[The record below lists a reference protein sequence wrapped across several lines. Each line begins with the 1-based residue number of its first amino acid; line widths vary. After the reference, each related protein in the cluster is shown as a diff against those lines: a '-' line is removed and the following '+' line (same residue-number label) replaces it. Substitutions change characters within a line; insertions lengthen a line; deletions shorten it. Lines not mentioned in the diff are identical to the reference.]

1 MANQKQAMREMRGL
15 LGMFRNLH
23 ELAEEID
30 RAGDVDQYIR
40 KLKNEATT
48 LERQNAE
55 ISRAQDEAKARLDEI
70 KEAAKKAKIS
80 SDRQVE
86 QANTQA
92 NIIIENAKKKEE
104 EAAAAAKKTRESAE
118 AELRDTKKKVT
129 EMLVQAKR
137 DCQGVVLQARIE
149 AGKVEGETLQANKRL
164 EVVRSDIAAAER
176 QLQALRSEIESLRAK
191 FAS

>member
-1 MANQKQAMREMRGL
+1 MANQKQAMRELRGL
-15 LGMFRNLH
+15 LGMFRSLH
-23 ELAEEID
+23 EVAEEID
-30 RAGDVDQYIR
+30 KAGDVDSYIR
-40 KLKNEATT
+40 KLKGEAATI
-48 LERQNAE
+48 ERQNAE
-55 ISRAQDEAKARLDEI
+55 LVMAQNDEKAKLEKI
-70 KEAAKKAKIS
+70 KEAAKKAKEA

-92 NIIIENAKKKEE
+92 AIIADKAKRAEE

-118 AELRDTKKKVT
+118 TELRGAEQKAK